1 MAMIMRII
9 ELDLIVLLL
18 FAIVGLLA
26 YIAWQV
32 TPKKCNKQ

>member
-1 MAMIMRII
+1 MINLI

-18 FAIVGLLA
+18 FAIVGLLV

-32 TPKKCNKQ
+32 TQKKGNKQ

>member
-1 MAMIMRII
+1 MINLI

-26 YIAWQV
+26 YDCLAAHSKERKMI
-32 TPKKCNKQ
+32 